1 MLTDDHKKKLHGL
14 MKDEIGD
21 YNSKT
26 ALAAEMVKADEMYTA
41 KVLMLAAKDEES
53 HARYLR
59 GVLLDSGYQIPT
71 ADEQAYQAMETHFH
85 RAHT

>member
-1 MLTDDHKKKLHGL
+1 MLTEDHKKKLHGL
-14 MKDEIGD
+14 MKEEIGD
-21 YNSKT
+21 YNAKT
-26 ALAAEMVKADEMYTA
+26 TLAAEMVKADEMYTA

-59 GVLLDSGYQIPT
+59 DVLLDSGYQIPP
-71 ADEQAYQAMETHFH
+71 ADEQAYQAMENHFH